1 MTSRYR
7 LLQPL
12 ATGGM
17 AELFLGVAKG
27 AEGFE
32 RTVAIKRVL
41 PHLAREPDI
50 SSMFVSEA
58 RLAMLLQHQNIVTV
72 HDVGESSEGLF
83 LVMELV
89 DGWDLGALMRAV
101 TRQGLRIPPH
111 LAVFIASQAQAGLQ
125 HAYRRQ
131 LGGQVLM
138 TAHRDVSP
146 SNLLVSREGEVKVSD
161 FGIARL
167 TGLSRTEPGAF
178 KGKVPYAAP
187 EVLRGEPAT
196 ALSDQFS
203 LGTLLAEM
211 LAGQHP
217 FGGSADPMAVASS
230 ILNRAP
236 ASLPDVPASL
246 ATLVLRMLSRDPAA
260 RFPEPEDVS
269 EALTRWLAQTGE
281 PASSHALATFLRGVQ
296 LPLSVGEVARAALA
310 EAPASTS
317 TSFVMSAAP
326 REGVDPG
333 RIPSASGA
341 ASVTMAYGGRAGASP
356 GAMASARGEPAAWKA
371 PPAAVPVGAE
381 EEEPWSPPVGG
392 VSLSTSGE
400 VVHTC
405 ALCGS
410 ALESPESPC
419 ESCTRGPSASAAPVD
434 AATASEAPGQRSATG
449 RNAASA
455 PSGAPAR
462 PGGAEPM
469 AARAAST
476 RPQTNAPVSA
486 PASTA
491 RVQGSA
497 PASATASTA
506 RAQERAPASAAS
518 SASSRPQA
526 NAPAAS
532 SASSRPQANEPA
544 MATQSISDVDESERM
559 NRPNIRQAAQGD
571 LELEERAPRPEGT
584 TYEFEPVAAPR
595 PRRRWGL
602 AVALF
607 GIAAVLA
614 AGALYLW
621 PRYEAQVLHA
631 LGAPTA
637 LLSIRSEP
645 SGATVLVDGVEVGV
659 TPLAMDNTYP
669 SRSVTVQLKLRG
681 YRAWTGSF
689 MGGRK
694 ADVEAE
700 LRR

>member
-50 SSMFVSEA
+50 SRMFVSEA

-72 HDVGESSEGLF
+72 HDVGESAEGLF

-89 DGWDLGALMRAV
+89 DGWDLGALIRAV
-101 TRQGLRIPPH
+101 TRQGLRVPPH
-111 LAVFIASQAQAGLQ
+111 LAVFIVSQAQAGLQ

-131 LGGQVLM
+131 HDGHPVV

-146 SNLLVSREGEVKVSD
+146 SNLLVSREGEVKVTD

-167 TGLSRTEPGAF
+167 AGLSRTEPGAF
-178 KGKVPYAAP
+178 RGKVPYAAP

-203 LGTLLAEM
+203 LGTILAEL

-217 FGGSADPMAVASS
+217 FGSAAAEPMAVAYS

-269 EALTRWLAQTGE
+269 EALARWLAQTGE
-281 PASSHALATFLRGVQ
+281 PASSHALATFLRGIR
-296 LPLSVGEVARAALA
+296 LPMSVGDVARAALA
-310 EAPASTS
+310 EAPESQSA
-317 TSFVMSAAP
+317 SFVMSAVP
-326 REGVDPG
+326 REGVDTG

-341 ASVTMAYGGRAGASP
+341 RSVTVAYGGGAAASP
-356 GAMASARGEPAAWKA
+356 AWKA
-371 PPAAVPVGAE
+371 PPASVPVAAE
-381 EEEPWSPPVGG
+381 EEEPWSPPAGA
-392 VSLSTSGE
+392 VSLSANGA

-410 ALESPESPC
+410 ALESPDSPC
-419 ESCTRGPSASAAPVD
+419 ESCTRGPSASWSEAGAAP
-434 AATASEAPGQRSATG
+434 ASGPVSV
-449 RNAASA
+449 ASA
-455 PSGAPAR
+455 SRAQANP
-462 PGGAEPM
+462 
-469 AARAAST
+469 AARA
-476 RPQTNAPVSA
+476 RP
-486 PASTA
+486 
-491 RVQGSA
+491 
-497 PASATASTA
+497 
-506 RAQERAPASAAS
+506 RAPSPA
-518 SASSRPQA
+518 
-526 NAPAAS
+526 APAA
-532 SASSRPQANEPA
+532 PA
-544 MATQSISDVDESERM
+544 LATQSLSDVDDPARM
-559 NRPNIRQAAQGD
+559 NRPSIRQAAQGD
-571 LELEERAPRPEGT
+571 LELEERAPRAESSPS
-584 TYEFEPVAAPR
+584 EFEPVTPSR
-595 PRRRWGL
+595 PRRRWGP
-602 AVALF
+602 AVVVL

-614 AGALYLW
+614 GGALFVW
-621 PRYEAQVLHA
+621 PRYETQVLRA
-631 LGAPTA
+631 LGLPAA
-637 LLSIRSEP
+637 VLSIRSEP

-659 TPLAMDNTYP
+659 TPLVMDNVYP
-669 SRSVTVQLKLRG
+669 SRSVPVQLKLKG
-681 YRAWTGSF
+681 YRVWTGSF
-689 MGGRK
+689 MGGK
-694 ADVEAE
+694 KSDVAAE
-700 LRR
+700 LKR

>member
-50 SSMFVSEA
+50 SRMFVSEA

-72 HDVGESSEGLF
+72 HDVGESAEGLF

-89 DGWDLGALMRAV
+89 DGWDLGALIRAV
-101 TRQGLRIPPH
+101 TRQGLRVPPH

-131 LGGQVLM
+131 HDGQPVV

-146 SNLLVSREGEVKVSD
+146 SNLLVSREGEVKVTD

-167 TGLSRTEPGAF
+167 AGLSRTEPGAF

-203 LGTLLAEM
+203 LGTILAEL

-217 FGGSADPMAVASS
+217 FGSAAAEPMAVAYS

-269 EALTRWLAQTGE
+269 EALARWLAQTGE
-281 PASSHALATFLRGVQ
+281 PASSHALATFLRGVR
-296 LPLSVGEVARAALA
+296 LPMSVGEVARTALA

-317 TSFVMSAAP
+317 ASFVMSVAP
-326 REGVDPG
+326 HEGMDTG

-341 ASVTMAYGGRAGASP
+341 RPGTMAYGGGAAASP
-356 GAMASARGEPAAWKA
+356 AWKA
-371 PPAAVPVGAE
+371 PPASVPVAAE
-381 EEEPWSPPVGG
+381 EEEPWSPPAGG
-392 VSLSTSGE
+392 VSLSASGA

-410 ALESPESPC
+410 ALESPDSPC
-419 ESCTRGPSASAAPVD
+419 EACTRGPRRRTQAPTPAPVD
-434 AATASEAPGQRSATG
+434 A
-449 RNAASA
+449 
-455 PSGAPAR
+455 PAL
-462 PGGAEPM
+462 
-469 AARAAST
+469 
-476 RPQTNAPVSA
+476 
-486 PASTA
+486 
-491 RVQGSA
+491 
-497 PASATASTA
+497 
-506 RAQERAPASAAS
+506 
-518 SASSRPQA
+518 
-526 NAPAAS
+526 
-532 SASSRPQANEPA
+532 
-544 MATQSISDVDESERM
+544 ATQSISDVDDAARM
-559 NRPNIRQAAQGD
+559 NRPSIRQAAQGD
-571 LELEERAPRPEGT
+571 LELEERAPRVESSPS
-584 TYEFEPVAAPR
+584 EFEPAAPSR
-595 PRRRWGL
+595 PRRRWGP
-602 AVALF
+602 AVALL

-614 AGALYLW
+614 AGALFVW
-621 PRYEAQVLHA
+621 PQYETQVMRA
-631 LGAPTA
+631 LGLPSAV
-637 LLSIRSEP
+637 LSIRSEP

-659 TPLAMDNTYP
+659 TPLVMDNAYP
-669 SRSVTVQLKLRG
+669 ARSVPVQLKLKG
-681 YRAWTGSF
+681 YRVWTGSF
-689 MGGRK
+689 MGGK
-694 ADVEAE
+694 KSDVQAE
-700 LRR
+700 LKR

>member
-41 PHLAREPDI
+41 PHLARETDI
-50 SSMFVSEA
+50 ANMFVSEA

-72 HDVGESSEGLF
+72 HDVGESAEGLF

-131 LGGQVLM
+131 HGGQVVM

-146 SNLLVSREGEVKVSD
+146 SNLLVSREGEVKVTD

-167 TGLSRTEPGAF
+167 AGLSRTEPGAF

-217 FGGSADPMAVASS
+217 FGGSSEPMAVAYS

-269 EALTRWLAQTGE
+269 EALARWLAQTGE
-281 PASSHALATFLRGVQ
+281 PASSHALATFLRGVR
-296 LPLSVGEVARAALA
+296 LPMSVGEVARAALA

-317 TSFVMSAAP
+317 ASFVMSAAP
-326 REGVDPG
+326 REGMDTG
-333 RIPSASGA
+333 RIPSASGS
-341 ASVTMAYGGRAGASP
+341 ASATMAYGGGTAAASGAV
-356 GAMASARGEPAAWKA
+356 ASAPWKA
-371 PPAAVPVGAE
+371 PAAAVPMGTE

-392 VSLSTSGE
+392 VSLSASGA

-410 ALESPESPC
+410 ALEFPEAPC
-419 ESCTRGPSASAAPVD
+419 ESCTRGPSASASPV
-434 AATASEAPGQRSATG
+434 ASATASEALAPRASPGRARTSASNPASPGAEPVAPRGAGAVASRPPAGAAPAQAAGAGPGTS
-449 RNAASA
+449 AASA
-455 PSGAPAR
+455 RS
-462 PGGAEPM
+462 
-469 AARAAST
+469 
-476 RPQTNAPVSA
+476 
-486 PASTA
+486 
-491 RVQGSA
+491 
-497 PASATASTA
+497 
-506 RAQERAPASAAS
+506 
-518 SASSRPQA
+518 QA
-526 NAPAAS
+526 NAPAMAAASPSARPRVNAAAAS
-532 SASSRPQANEPA
+532 SAAQAPA
-544 MATQSISDVDESERM
+544 NAPALATQSISDVDESERM
-559 NRPNIRQAAQGD
+559 NRPGIRQAGQGD

-584 TYEFEPVAAPR
+584 TYEFEPMASSR

-614 AGALYLW
+614 AGVLFVW
-621 PRYEAQVLHA
+621 PRYEAQARHA
-631 LGAPTA
+631 LGAPTP

-645 SGATVLVDGVEVGV
+645 SGATVLVDGVVVGV

-669 SRSVTVQLKLRG
+669 SRSIPVQLKLKG

-694 ADVEAE
+694 ADVAAE
-700 LRR
+700 LKR

>member
-50 SSMFVSEA
+50 SRMFVSEA

-72 HDVGESSEGLF
+72 HDVGESAEGLF

-89 DGWDLGALMRAV
+89 DGWDLGALIRAV

-131 LGGQVLM
+131 HDGHPVV

-146 SNLLVSREGEVKVSD
+146 SNLLVSREGEVKVTD

-167 TGLSRTEPGAF
+167 AGLSRTEPGAF

-203 LGTLLAEM
+203 LGTILAEL

-217 FGGSADPMAVASS
+217 FGSAAAEPMAVAYS

-269 EALTRWLAQTGE
+269 EALARWLAQTGE
-281 PASSHALATFLRGVQ
+281 PASSHALATFLRGVR
-296 LPLSVGEVARAALA
+296 LPMSVGEMARTALA

-317 TSFVMSAAP
+317 ASFVMSVAP
-326 REGVDPG
+326 HEGMDTG

-341 ASVTMAYGGRAGASP
+341 RPGTLAYGGGAAASP
-356 GAMASARGEPAAWKA
+356 AWKA
-371 PPAAVPVGAE
+371 PLASVPVAAE
-381 EEEPWSPPVGG
+381 EEEPWSPPAGG
-392 VSLSTSGE
+392 VSLSASGA

-405 ALCGS
+405 ALCGT
-410 ALESPESPC
+410 ALESPDSPC
-419 ESCTRGPSASAAPVD
+419 ESCTRGPSAGAPAMSTALPTQAPANGPAGASTSRPKANAASTSRARTQAPSPAPVD
-434 AATASEAPGQRSATG
+434 A
-449 RNAASA
+449 
-455 PSGAPAR
+455 PAL
-462 PGGAEPM
+462 
-469 AARAAST
+469 
-476 RPQTNAPVSA
+476 
-486 PASTA
+486 
-491 RVQGSA
+491 
-497 PASATASTA
+497 
-506 RAQERAPASAAS
+506 
-518 SASSRPQA
+518 
-526 NAPAAS
+526 
-532 SASSRPQANEPA
+532 
-544 MATQSISDVDESERM
+544 ATQSISDVDDAART
-559 NRPNIRQAAQGD
+559 NRPSIRQAAQGD
-571 LELEERAPRPEGT
+571 LELEERAPRVESSPS
-584 TYEFEPVAAPR
+584 EFEPMTPSR
-595 PRRRWGL
+595 PRRRWGP
-602 AVALF
+602 AVALL

-614 AGALYLW
+614 AGALFVW
-621 PRYEAQVLHA
+621 PQYEAQVLRA
-631 LGAPTA
+631 LGLPSAV
-637 LLSIRSEP
+637 LSIRSEP

-659 TPLAMDNTYP
+659 TPLVMDNVYP
-669 SRSVTVQLKLRG
+669 ARSVPVQLKLKG
-681 YRAWTGSF
+681 YRVWTGSF
-689 MGGRK
+689 MGGK
-694 ADVEAE
+694 KSDVAAE
-700 LRR
+700 LKR

>member
-50 SSMFVSEA
+50 SRMFVSEA

-72 HDVGESSEGLF
+72 HDVGESAEGLF

-89 DGWDLGALMRAV
+89 DGWDLGALIRAV

-131 LGGQVLM
+131 HDGHPVV
-138 TAHRDVSP
+138 TAHRGVSP
-146 SNLLVSREGEVKVSD
+146 SNLLVSREGEVKVTD

-167 TGLSRTEPGAF
+167 AGLSRTEPGAF

-203 LGTLLAEM
+203 LGTLLAEL

-217 FGGSADPMAVASS
+217 FGSVAAEPMAVAYS

-236 ASLPDVPASL
+236 SSLPDVPASL

-269 EALTRWLAQTGE
+269 EALARWLAQTGE
-281 PASSHALATFLRGVQ
+281 PASSHALATFLRGVR
-296 LPLSVGEVARAALA
+296 LPLSVGEVAQAALA

-317 TSFVMSAAP
+317 ASFVMSAVP
-326 REGVDPG
+326 LEGEDTG

-341 ASVTMAYGGRAGASP
+341 RQATMAYGASP
-356 GAMASARGEPAAWKA
+356 AWKA
-371 PPAAVPVGAE
+371 PPASVPVAAE
-381 EEEPWSPPVGG
+381 EEEPWSPPAGG
-392 VSLSTSGE
+392 VSLSASGA

-410 ALESPESPC
+410 ALESPDSPC
-419 ESCTRGPSASAAPVD
+419 ESCTRGPSGRWSDAGEAPAMAPDASVPGRDPAAPHG
-434 AATASEAPGQRSATG
+434 S
-449 RNAASA
+449 
-455 PSGAPAR
+455 AR
-462 PGGAEPM
+462 PGP
-469 AARAAST
+469 
-476 RPQTNAPVSA
+476 
-486 PASTA
+486 
-491 RVQGSA
+491 
-497 PASATASTA
+497 
-506 RAQERAPASAAS
+506 
-518 SASSRPQA
+518 SRPQA
-526 NAPAAS
+526 NAPAMAT
-532 SASSRPQANEPA
+532 SAPAWAQANGPTGAAASRPQANAAASSAPA
-544 MATQSISDVDESERM
+544 RAPASGPSGAPDSRPQTSAATPASRARTQALSPAPADAPALATQSISDVDDAERM
-559 NRPNIRQAAQGD
+559 NRPSIRQAAQGD
-571 LELEERAPRPEGT
+571 LELEERAPRAESSPS
-584 TYEFEPVAAPR
+584 EFEPMAPSR
-595 PRRRWGL
+595 SRGRWGP
-602 AVALF
+602 AVALL

-614 AGALYLW
+614 AGALFVW
-621 PRYEAQVLHA
+621 PRYELQVLRA
-631 LGAPTA
+631 LGLPSAV
-637 LLSIRSEP
+637 LSIRSEP

-659 TPLAMDNTYP
+659 TPLVMDNVYP
-669 SRSVTVQLKLRG
+669 ARSVPVQLKLKG
-681 YRAWTGSF
+681 YRVWTGAF
-689 MGGRK
+689 MGGK
-694 ADVEAE
+694 KSDVAAE
-700 LRR
+700 LKR

>member
-50 SSMFVSEA
+50 SRMFVSEA

-72 HDVGESSEGLF
+72 HDVGESADGLF

-89 DGWDLGALMRAV
+89 DGWDLGALIRAV

-131 LGGQVLM
+131 HDGQPVV

-146 SNLLVSREGEVKVSD
+146 SNLLVSREGEVKVTD

-167 TGLSRTEPGAF
+167 AGLSRTEPGAF

-203 LGTLLAEM
+203 LGTILAEL

-217 FGGSADPMAVASS
+217 FGSAAAEPMAVAHS

-269 EALTRWLAQTGE
+269 EALARWLAQTGE
-281 PASSHALATFLRGVQ
+281 PASSHALATFLRGVR
-296 LPLSVGEVARAALA
+296 LPLSVGEVARTALA

-317 TSFVMSAAP
+317 ASFVMSAVP
-326 REGVDPG
+326 LEGVDTG

-341 ASVTMAYGGRAGASP
+341 RQATMAYGASP
-356 GAMASARGEPAAWKA
+356 AWKA
-371 PPAAVPVGAE
+371 PPASVPVAAE
-381 EEEPWSPPVGG
+381 EEEPWSPPAGG
-392 VSLSTSGE
+392 VSLSASGA

-410 ALESPESPC
+410 ALESPGSPC
-419 ESCTRGPSASAAPVD
+419 ESCTGSRSDASAAP
-434 AATASEAPGQRSATG
+434 AAPHGSANAPAMAMSSPARASANGPAS
-449 RNAASA
+449 AASA
-455 PSGAPAR
+455 S
-462 PGGAEPM
+462 
-469 AARAAST
+469 
-476 RPQTNAPVSA
+476 RPQTNAASASRARTNAPSPA
-486 PASTA
+486 PAD
-491 RVQGSA
+491 A
-497 PASATASTA
+497 PAL
-506 RAQERAPASAAS
+506 
-518 SASSRPQA
+518 
-526 NAPAAS
+526 
-532 SASSRPQANEPA
+532 
-544 MATQSISDVDESERM
+544 ATQSISDVDDAERM
-559 NRPNIRQAAQGD
+559 NRPSIRQAAQGD
-571 LELEERAPRPEGT
+571 LELEERAPRAESSPS
-584 TYEFEPVAAPR
+584 EFEPMAPSR
-595 PRRRWGL
+595 SRGRWGP
-602 AVALF
+602 AVALL

-614 AGALYLW
+614 AGALFVW
-621 PRYEAQVLHA
+621 PRYELQVLRA
-631 LGAPTA
+631 IGLPSAV
-637 LLSIRSEP
+637 LSIRSEP
-645 SGATVLVDGVEVGV
+645 SGATVVVDGVEVGV
-659 TPLAMDNTYP
+659 TPLVMDNVYP
-669 SRSVTVQLKLRG
+669 ARSVPVQLKLKG
-681 YRAWTGSF
+681 YRVWTGSF
-689 MGGRK
+689 MGGK
-694 ADVEAE
+694 KSDVAAE
-700 LRR
+700 LKR

>member
-50 SSMFVSEA
+50 SRMFVSEA

-72 HDVGESSEGLF
+72 HDVGESAEGLF

-111 LAVFIASQAQAGLQ
+111 LAVFIVSQAQAGLQ

-131 LGGQVLM
+131 HDGQSVV

-146 SNLLVSREGEVKVSD
+146 SNLLVSREGEVKVTD

-167 TGLSRTEPGAF
+167 AGLSRTEPGAF

-187 EVLRGEPAT
+187 EVIRGEPAT

-203 LGTLLAEM
+203 LGIILAEL

-217 FGGSADPMAVASS
+217 FGSSAAEPMAVAYS

-236 ASLPDVPASL
+236 ASLPGVPASL
-246 ATLVLRMLSRDPAA
+246 ATLVLRMLSREPEG

-269 EALTRWLAQTGE
+269 EALARWLAQTGE
-281 PASSHALATFLRGVQ
+281 PASSHALATFLRGVR
-296 LPLSVGEVARAALA
+296 LPMSVGEVARAAMA
-310 EAPASTS
+310 EDPASTS
-317 TSFVMSAAP
+317 ASFVMSAVP
-326 REGVDPG
+326 REGVDTG

-341 ASVTMAYGGRAGASP
+341 ASATVAYGAASGGALGAPAG
-356 GAMASARGEPAAWKA
+356 WKP
-371 PPAAVPVGAE
+371 PPAAVPMGAE
-381 EEEPWSPPVGG
+381 EEEPWSPPTGG
-392 VSLSTSGE
+392 VSLSASGA

-419 ESCTRGPSASAAPVD
+419 ESCTRGPSSDPSAASAAP
-434 AATASEAPGQRSATG
+434 RATG
-449 RNAASA
+449 A
-455 PSGAPAR
+455 
-462 PGGAEPM
+462 
-469 AARAAST
+469 
-476 RPQTNAPVSA
+476 
-486 PASTA
+486 
-491 RVQGSA
+491 
-497 PASATASTA
+497 
-506 RAQERAPASAAS
+506 
-518 SASSRPQA
+518 ASSRPPA
-526 NAPAAS
+526 NAPTSAAPRTPANMPPARGPANTAAS
-532 SASSRPQANEPA
+532 RARTNAPSPAPADAPAQA
-544 MATQSISDVDESERM
+544 ISDVEEAERM
-559 NRPNIRQAAQGD
+559 NRPSIRQAAQGD
-571 LELEERAPRPEGT
+571 LELEARAPRTEDTPHW
-584 TYEFEPVAAPR
+584 EFEPVAPAR
-595 PRRRWGL
+595 PKRRWGL
-602 AVALF
+602 AVALL

-614 AGALYLW
+614 GGVLFAW
-621 PRYEAQVLHA
+621 PRYELQVKRA
-631 LGAPTA
+631 LGFPTP
-637 LLSIRSEP
+637 LLSIHSEP

-659 TPLAMDNTYP
+659 TPIAMDNLYP
-669 SRSVTVQLKLRG
+669 SRSITVQLKLKG
-681 YRAWTGSF
+681 YRPWSGTF

-700 LRR
+700 LKR

>member
-41 PHLAREPDI
+41 PHLARETDI
-50 SSMFVSEA
+50 ANMFVSEA

-72 HDVGESSEGLF
+72 HDVGESAEGLF

-131 LGGQVLM
+131 HGGQVVM

-146 SNLLVSREGEVKVSD
+146 SNLLVSREGEVKVTD

-167 TGLSRTEPGAF
+167 AGLSRTEPGAF

-217 FGGSADPMAVASS
+217 FGGSAEPMAVAYS

-246 ATLVLRMLSRDPAA
+246 ATLVLRMLSRDPAG
-260 RFPEPEDVS
+260 RFPQPEDVS
-269 EALTRWLAQTGE
+269 EALARWLATTGE
-281 PASSHALATFLRGVQ
+281 PASSHALATFLRGVR
-296 LPLSVGEVARAALA
+296 LPMSVGEVARAALA
-310 EAPASTS
+310 EAPESTS
-317 TSFVMSAAP
+317 ASFVMSSAP
-326 REGVDPG
+326 REGMDTG
-333 RIPSASGA
+333 RVPSASGA
-341 ASVTMAYGGRAGASP
+341 ASATVAYGGKVAAASGA
-356 GAMASARGEPAAWKA
+356 AASAPWKA

-392 VSLSTSGE
+392 VSLSASGA

-419 ESCTRGPSASAAPVD
+419 ESCTRGPSAS
-434 AATASEAPGQRSATG
+434 GG
-449 RNAASA
+449 AASA
-455 PSGAPAR
+455 SPVAPATAGPRTATGAAPAR
-462 PGGAEPM
+462 TGGPVPG
-469 AARAAST
+469 
-476 RPQTNAPVSA
+476 
-486 PASTA
+486 TA
-491 RVQGSA
+491 RG
-497 PASATASTA
+497 T
-506 RAQERAPASAAS
+506 ESAAS
-518 SASSRPQA
+518 ARSQA
-526 NAPAAS
+526 NAPAMAAAS
-532 SASSRPQANEPA
+532 SARPRVNAPAAQAPA
-544 MATQSISDVDESERM
+544 DAPALATQSLSDVGESERV
-559 NRPNIRQAAQGD
+559 NRPSIRQAAQGD
-571 LELEERAPRPEGT
+571 LELEERAPRPEET
-584 TYEFEPVAAPR
+584 PHWEFEPVAAPR

-621 PRYEAQVLHA
+621 PRYEAQVMHA
-631 LGAPTA
+631 LGAPTP

-645 SGATVLVDGVEVGV
+645 PGATVLVDGVEVGV

-669 SRSVTVQLKLRG
+669 SRAIPVQLKLRG
-681 YRAWTGSF
+681 YRAWTGTF

-700 LRR
+700 LKR

>member
-41 PHLAREPDI
+41 PHLARETDI
-50 SSMFVSEA
+50 ANMFVSEA

-72 HDVGESSEGLF
+72 HDVGESAEGLF

-131 LGGQVLM
+131 HGGQGVM

-146 SNLLVSREGEVKVSD
+146 SNLLVSREGEVKVTD

-167 TGLSRTEPGAF
+167 AGLSRTEPGAF

-217 FGGSADPMAVASS
+217 FGGSAEPMAVAHS

-246 ATLVLRMLSRDPAA
+246 ATLVLRMLSRDPAG

-269 EALTRWLAQTGE
+269 EALARWLATTGE
-281 PASSHALATFLRGVQ
+281 PASSHALATFLRGVR
-296 LPLSVGEVARAALA
+296 LPMSVGEVARAALA
-310 EAPASTS
+310 EAPASAS
-317 TSFVMSAAP
+317 ASFVMSAAP
-326 REGVDPG
+326 REGMATGRAPSSPG
-333 RIPSASGA
+333 SASG
-341 ASVTMAYGGRAGASP
+341 TMAYGGAAAAASGAV
-356 GAMASARGEPAAWKA
+356 ASAPWRAPAAA
-371 PPAAVPVGAE
+371 IPVGAE

-392 VSLSTSGE
+392 VSLSASGA

-419 ESCTRGPSASAAPVD
+419 ESCTRGPSA
-434 AATASEAPGQRSATG
+434 TASPVAPAMDSEAR
-449 RNAASA
+449 A
-455 PSGAPAR
+455 PSAS
-462 PGGAEPM
+462 PG
-469 AARAAST
+469 
-476 RPQTNAPVSA
+476 
-486 PASTA
+486 
-491 RVQGSA
+491 
-497 PASATASTA
+497 
-506 RAQERAPASAAS
+506 RAPASA
-518 SASSRPQA
+518 SAPAWPGAEPVAPRGAGPGPSRPPVGATPARAAGAGAGTARGMESARPHA
-526 NAPAAS
+526 NAPARAKSSPVAGNAAAS
-532 SASSRPQANEPA
+532 SAAQAPA
-544 MATQSISDVDESERM
+544 NAPALATQSLSDVDESERM
-559 NRPNIRQAAQGD
+559 NRPSIRQAAQGD
-571 LELEERAPRPEGT
+571 LELEARAPRPEGT
-584 TYEFEPVAAPR
+584 TYELEPVASSR

-607 GIAAVLA
+607 GVAAVLA
-614 AGALYLW
+614 AGTLYLW

-669 SRSVTVQLKLRG
+669 SRSISVQLKLKG

-689 MGGRK
+689 MGGKK

>member
-1 MTSRYR
+1 M
-7 LLQPL
+7 

-50 SSMFVSEA
+50 ASMFVSEA
-58 RLAMLLQHQNIVTV
+58 RLAMQLQHQNIVTV
-72 HDVGESSEGLF
+72 HDVGEGAEGLF

-131 LGGQVLM
+131 HGGQVVM

-146 SNLLVSREGEVKVSD
+146 SNLLVSREGEVKVTD
-161 FGIARL
+161 FGIARFA
-167 TGLSRTEPGAF
+167 GLSRTEPGAF

-217 FGGSADPMAVASS
+217 FGGTAEPMAVAYS

-246 ATLVLRMLSRDPAA
+246 ATLVLRMLSRDPAG

-269 EALTRWLAQTGE
+269 EALARWLATTGE
-281 PASSHALATFLRGVQ
+281 PASSHALATFLRGVR
-296 LPLSVGEVARAALA
+296 LPMSVGEVARAALA

-317 TSFVMSAAP
+317 ASFEMSAAP
-326 REGVDPG
+326 REGVAPG
-333 RIPSASGA
+333 RAPSSPGSASA
-341 ASVTMAYGGRAGASP
+341 TMAYGGAAAAALSGVVAAAPWRA
-356 GAMASARGEPAAWKA
+356 PAAA
-371 PPAAVPVGAE
+371 IPVGAE

-392 VSLSTSGE
+392 VSLSASGA

-419 ESCTRGPSASAAPVD
+419 ESCTRGPSA
-434 AATASEAPGQRSATG
+434 TASPVAPETAGPGTATG
-449 RNAASA
+449 H
-455 PSGAPAR
+455 GA
-462 PGGAEPM
+462 GA
-469 AARAAST
+469 
-476 RPQTNAPVSA
+476 
-486 PASTA
+486 
-491 RVQGSA
+491 A
-497 PASATASTA
+497 PASASAPAWPGAEPVAPRGAGPSPSRPPVGATPARAAAGAGAGTA
-506 RAQERAPASAAS
+506 RGTESAAS
-518 SASSRPQA
+518 ARPQA
-526 NAPAAS
+526 NAPARAKSSPAAGNAAAS
-532 SASSRPQANEPA
+532 TAAQAPA
-544 MATQSISDVDESERM
+544 NAPALATQSISDVDESERM
-559 NRPNIRQAAQGD
+559 NRPSIRQAGQGD

-584 TYEFEPVAAPR
+584 TYEFEPVASSR
-595 PRRRWGL
+595 PRIRWGL

-607 GIAAVLA
+607 GVAAVLA
-614 AGALYLW
+614 AGTLYLW

-669 SRSVTVQLKLRG
+669 SRSISVQLKLKG

-689 MGGRK
+689 MGGKK

>member
-50 SSMFVSEA
+50 SRMFVSEA

-72 HDVGESSEGLF
+72 HDVGESAEGLF

-89 DGWDLGALMRAV
+89 DGWDLGALIRAV

-131 LGGQVLM
+131 HDGQPVV

-146 SNLLVSREGEVKVSD
+146 SNLLVSREGEVKVTD

-167 TGLSRTEPGAF
+167 AGLSRTEPGAF

-203 LGTLLAEM
+203 LGTLLAEL

-217 FGGSADPMAVASS
+217 FGSAAAEPMAVAYS
-230 ILNRAP
+230 ILNHAP

-260 RFPEPEDVS
+260 RFLEPEDVS
-269 EALTRWLAQTGE
+269 EALARWLAQTGE
-281 PASSHALATFLRGVQ
+281 PASSHALATFLRGVRM
-296 LPLSVGEVARAALA
+296 PMPVGEVARTALA
-310 EAPASTS
+310 EAPASTAAA
-317 TSFVMSAAP
+317 FVMAVAP
-326 REGVDPG
+326 HEGMDTG
-333 RIPSASGA
+333 RIPSAAGA
-341 ASVTMAYGGRAGASP
+341 RPVTMAHGGGAAASP
-356 GAMASARGEPAAWKA
+356 ARKA
-371 PPAAVPVGAE
+371 PPASVPVAAE
-381 EEEPWSPPVGG
+381 EEEPWSPPAGG
-392 VSLSTSGE
+392 VSLSASGA

-410 ALESPESPC
+410 ALESPDSPC
-419 ESCTRGPSASAAPVD
+419 EACTRVPSASGNDAGASASRARANAPSPAAPVD
-434 AATASEAPGQRSATG
+434 A
-449 RNAASA
+449 
-455 PSGAPAR
+455 PAL
-462 PGGAEPM
+462 
-469 AARAAST
+469 
-476 RPQTNAPVSA
+476 
-486 PASTA
+486 
-491 RVQGSA
+491 
-497 PASATASTA
+497 
-506 RAQERAPASAAS
+506 
-518 SASSRPQA
+518 
-526 NAPAAS
+526 
-532 SASSRPQANEPA
+532 
-544 MATQSISDVDESERM
+544 ATQSISDVDDAARM
-559 NRPNIRQAAQGD
+559 NRPSIRQAAQGD
-571 LELEERAPRPEGT
+571 LELEERAPRVESSPS
-584 TYEFEPVAAPR
+584 EFEAVTPSR
-595 PRRRWGL
+595 PRKRWGP
-602 AVALF
+602 AVALL

-614 AGALYLW
+614 AGVVFVW
-621 PRYEAQVLHA
+621 PRYELQVLRTPGLSSA
-631 LGAPTA
+631 V
-637 LLSIRSEP
+637 LSIRSEP

-659 TPLAMDNTYP
+659 TPLVMDNAYP
-669 SRSVTVQLKLRG
+669 ARSVPVQLKLKG
-681 YRAWTGSF
+681 YRVWTGAF
-689 MGGRK
+689 MGGK
-694 ADVEAE
+694 KSDVAAE
-700 LRR
+700 LKR

>member
-1 MTSRYR
+1 M
-7 LLQPL
+7 LQPL

-41 PHLAREPDI
+41 PHLARETDI
-50 SSMFVSEA
+50 ASMFVSEA

-72 HDVGESSEGLF
+72 HDVGESAEGLF

-131 LGGQVLM
+131 NGGQVVM

-146 SNLLVSREGEVKVSD
+146 SNLLVSREGEVKVTD

-167 TGLSRTEPGAF
+167 AGLSRTEPGAF

-217 FGGSADPMAVASS
+217 FGGSAEPMAVAYS

-246 ATLVLRMLSRDPAA
+246 ATLVLRMLSRDPAG

-269 EALTRWLAQTGE
+269 EALARWLATTGE
-281 PASSHALATFLRGVQ
+281 PASSHALATFLRGVR
-296 LPLSVGEVARAALA
+296 LPMSVGDVARAALA
-310 EAPASTS
+310 EAPESTS
-317 TSFVMSAAP
+317 ASFVMTTSP
-326 REGVDPG
+326 REGMDTG
-333 RIPSASGA
+333 RVPSASSA
-341 ASVTMAYGGRAGASP
+341 ASATVAYGGGAAGAS
-356 GAMASARGEPAAWKA
+356 SAPWKA
-371 PPAAVPVGAE
+371 PASAIPVGAE

-392 VSLSTSGE
+392 VSLSASGA

-419 ESCTRGPSASAAPVD
+419 ESCTRGPSAS
-434 AATASEAPGQRSATG
+434 E
-449 RNAASA
+449 
-455 PSGAPAR
+455 PAW
-462 PGGAEPM
+462 PGAEPVAPRGAGPGPSRPPVGAAASRAAGAGPA
-469 AARAAST
+469 AARGAEPATARTAGAGPAAARGAESTASGRSHAIAASS
-476 RPQTNAPVSA
+476 PAQGNA
-486 PASTA
+486 
-491 RVQGSA
+491 
-497 PASATASTA
+497 
-506 RAQERAPASAAS
+506 AAS
-518 SASSRPQA
+518 SARPRV
-526 NAPAAS
+526 NAPAA
-532 SASSRPQANEPA
+532 QAPA
-544 MATQSISDVDESERM
+544 AAPALATQSLSDVDESERV

-571 LELEERAPRPEGT
+571 LELEERAPRPEET
-584 TYEFEPVAAPR
+584 PHWEFEPVAASR

-607 GIAAVLA
+607 GIAGVLA

-621 PRYEAQVLHA
+621 PRYEAQVMHA
-631 LGAPTA
+631 LGAPTP

-669 SRSVTVQLKLRG
+669 SRSISVQLKLRG
-681 YRAWTGSF
+681 YRPWTGTF

-694 ADVEAE
+694 AEVEAE
-700 LRR
+700 LKR

>member
-50 SSMFVSEA
+50 ASMFVSEA

-72 HDVGESSEGLF
+72 HDVGESAEGLF

-131 LGGQVLM
+131 HEGQVVM

-146 SNLLVSREGEVKVSD
+146 SNLLVSREGEVKVTD

-167 TGLSRTEPGAF
+167 AGLSRTEPGAF

-217 FGGSADPMAVASS
+217 FGGSAEPMAVAYS

-269 EALTRWLAQTGE
+269 EALARWLAQTGE
-281 PASSHALATFLRGVQ
+281 PASSHALATFLRGVR
-296 LPLSVGEVARAALA
+296 LPMSVGEVARAALA

-317 TSFVMSAAP
+317 ASFVMSAAP
-326 REGVDPG
+326 REGMDLG
-333 RIPSASGA
+333 RVPSAPGA
-341 ASVTMAYGGRAGASP
+341 ARPATAHGGGTV
-356 GAMASARGEPAAWKA
+356 ASAPWKA

-381 EEEPWSPPVGG
+381 EEEPWSPPAGG
-392 VSLSTSGE
+392 VSLSASGD

-419 ESCTRGPSASAAPVD
+419 ASCTRGPSARWSDASTSPVD
-434 AATASEAPGQRSATG
+434 PVMTGGTGPVSARGTAP
-449 RNAASA
+449 AASA
-455 PSGAPAR
+455 
-462 PGGAEPM
+462 
-469 AARAAST
+469 
-476 RPQTNAPVSA
+476 
-486 PASTA
+486 
-491 RVQGSA
+491 
-497 PASATASTA
+497 
-506 RAQERAPASAAS
+506 
-518 SASSRPQA
+518 RPQA
-526 NAPAAS
+526 NAPASAAPGSARSQPNPPASARAPTNAPVSAAAASARHPANAQALATS
-532 SASSRPQANEPA
+532 SAARSQPDAPA
-544 MATQSISDVDESERM
+544 LATQSLSDLDGTERGE
-559 NRPNIRQAAQGD
+559 RPSIRQAGQGD
-571 LELEERAPRPEGT
+571 LELEERAPRAESSPT
-584 TYEFEPVAAPR
+584 EFEPMAFPR
-595 PRRRWGL
+595 PRGRWGL

-607 GIAAVLA
+607 GTAAVLS
-614 AGALYLW
+614 AGALFLW
-621 PRYEAQVLHA
+621 PRYEAQVMHA

-645 SGATVLVDGVEVGV
+645 SGATVLVDGVEVGK
-659 TPLAMDNTYP
+659 TPLSMDNVYP
-669 SRSVTVQLKLRG
+669 ARSVTVQLKLKG
-681 YRAWTGSF
+681 YRPWTGSF

-694 ADVEAE
+694 ADVAAE
-700 LRR
+700 LKR